1 MLTEASDYETLYRNF
16 RWDIPARFNIA
27 TACCDRHA
35 DGSGRLALIYVDED
49 GAATR
54 TSFDAV
60 SEMSRRFA
68 NVLKADGLVRGDRV
82 AVFLSQSLELP
93 IAHLAAFRS
102 GMVSIPLFALFGED
116 ALEFR
121 LSNSGAKAIVTDESG
136 WEKLKKIRDRLPD
149 LKNIYVIGDAAHA
162 GTKPFWSALK
172 AASAEFATVDTSADD
187 PGLIIYTSG
196 TTGNPKGAL
205 HAHRVVLGHLPN
217 VEMCHDFMPKPGD
230 LMWTPADWAWIGG
243 LINALFAFWYHG
255 VPIVGHRARKFEPQ
269 AAMQMMADH
278 GIRNVFLPPT
288 ALKLMR
294 QADVRHPGVKLRSIF
309 TGGESLGGE
318 LLDWVRATFGVDAH
332 EVFGQTE
339 CNLVVGSNSK
349 LFPIRPGSMGKATPG
364 FDVRILN
371 EQGEELPR
379 GQRGVIG
386 VRQPNPCTML
396 EYWRNPEATAK
407 KYAGDFLLTGDLGI
421 QDEDGYFW
429 YVSRE
434 DDVITTAGYRV
445 GPSEIEHTLM
455 KHPAVAMSAVVGI
468 PDPIRTESIKA
479 WIVLRP
485 GFAPGDA
492 LAREIQEFVKV
503 QLAAHEYPR
512 FVQFTDTLADDGDR
526 QGAAK
531 GIAGVGVSLSRRPC
545 VSRAAA
551 PSSVSSWRTPGP
563 IPRDLSMRRRA
574 AIPFAS
580 NQRPG
585 LWVPAFAGTTRLRR
599 RDPHLLQRRQHPLR
613 RLHLDHQRA
622 AGLQHALEART
633 GSRASPDGRPT
644 GCRRRSA
651 GRATAASSASPIH
664 PMARSR
670 RSPASVRVSPPAPA
684 SSRSR

>member
-1 MLTEASDYETLYRNF
+1 MLTEAADYETLYRNF
-16 RWDIPARFNIA
+16 RWEIPARFNLA
-27 TACCDRHA
+27 TVCCDRHA
-35 DGSGRLALIYVDED
+35 DGSGKLALIYVDED

-54 TSFDAV
+54 TSFDTV

-68 NVLKADGLVRGDRV
+68 NVLKHDGLVRGDRV

-93 IAHLAAFRS
+93 VAHLAAFRS

-121 LSNSGAKAIVTDESG
+121 LSNSGASAIVTDESG
-136 WEKLKKIRDRLPD
+136 WRKLAKIRDRLPD
-149 LKNIYVIGDAAHA
+149 LKNIYVIDDGGSAV
-162 GTKPFWSALK
+162 TKPFWRSLE

-187 PGLIIYTSG
+187 PALIIYTSG

-217 VEMCHDFMPKPGD
+217 VEMCHNFLPRPGD

-243 LINALFAFWYHG
+243 LINGLFAFWYHG
-255 VPIVGHRARKFEPQ
+255 IPMVGHRARKFEPQ
-269 AAMQMMADH
+269 AAMELMADLN
-278 GIRNVFLPPT
+278 IRNVFLPPT

-294 QADVRHPGVKLRSIF
+294 QSNVKRHPGVRLRSIF

-318 LLDWVRATFGVDAH
+318 LLGWVRETFGVDAH

-339 CNLVVGSNSK
+339 CNLVIGSNAN
-349 LFPIRPGSMGKATPG
+349 LFPIRPGSMGRATPG
-364 FDVRILN
+364 FDVRIVN
-371 EQGEELPR
+371 ENGEELPR
-379 GQRGVIG
+379 GTRGIIG

-396 EYWRNPEATAK
+396 EYWRNPEGTAK

-421 QDEDGYFW
+421 QDDDGYFW

-485 GFAPGDA
+485 GFTPDEA

-512 FVQFTDTLADDGDR
+512 FVQFTDTLPMTATG
-526 QGAAK
+526 K
-531 GIAGVGVSLSRRPC
+531 V
-545 VSRAAA
+545 
-551 PSSVSSWRTPGP
+551 
-563 IPRDLSMRRRA
+563 
-574 AIPFAS
+574 
-580 NQRPG
+580 
-585 LWVPAFAGTTRLRR
+585 LRR
-599 RDPHLLQRRQHPLR
+599 ELR
-613 RLHLDHQRA
+613 TL
-622 AGLQHALEART
+622 G
-633 GSRASPDGRPT
+633 
-644 GCRRRSA
+644 
-651 GRATAASSASPIH
+651 
-664 PMARSR
+664 
-670 RSPASVRVSPPAPA
+670 
-684 SSRSR
+684 

>member
-1 MLTEASDYETLYRNF
+1 MLTETTDYEKLYRDF

-35 DGSGRLALIYVDED
+35 DGSGRLALIYLDQD
-49 GAATR
+49 GSAHR
-54 TSFDAV
+54 SSFDDIAG
-60 SEMSRRFA
+60 MSRRFA
-68 NVLKADGLVRGDRV
+68 NVLKAGGLARGDRV

-121 LSNSGAKAIVTDESG
+121 LANSGARAIVTDEAG
-136 WEKLKKIRDRLPD
+136 WAKLAKIRDRLPD
-149 LKNIYVIGDAAHA
+149 LGNIYVIGNRAPSGA
-162 GTKPFWSALK
+162 KSFWSSLE
-172 AASAEFATVDTSADD
+172 AASPDFETADTSADD
-187 PGLIIYTSG
+187 PAMIIYTSG

-205 HAHRVVLGHLPN
+205 HAHRVLLGHLPN
-217 VEMCHDFMPKPGD
+217 IEMCHDFLPKPGD

-243 LINALFAFWYHG
+243 LINALLAAWYHG

-278 GIRNVFLPPT
+278 GVRNVFLPPT

-294 QADVRHPGVKLRSIF
+294 LAEVRHSGVRLRSIF

-318 LLDWVRATFGVDAH
+318 LLGWVRATFGIDAH

-339 CNLVVGSNSK
+339 CNLVIGSNSK

-364 FDVRILN
+364 FDVRIVN
-371 EQGEELPR
+371 ENGEELPR
-379 GQRGVIG
+379 GRRGIIG
-386 VRQPNPCTML
+386 VRQPNPCTMI
-396 EYWRNPEATAK
+396 EYWRNPEASAK
-407 KYAGDFLLTGDLGI
+407 KYAGAYLLTGDLGI

-468 PDPIRTESIKA
+468 PDPVRTESIKA

-485 GFAPGDA
+485 GFSGDDA
-492 LAREIQEFVKV
+492 LAREIQDFVEV

-512 FVQFTDTLADDGDR
+512 YVQFTDVLPMTATG
-526 QGAAK
+526 K
-531 GIAGVGVSLSRRPC
+531 V
-545 VSRAAA
+545 
-551 PSSVSSWRTPGP
+551 
-563 IPRDLSMRRRA
+563 
-574 AIPFAS
+574 
-580 NQRPG
+580 
-585 LWVPAFAGTTRLRR
+585 LRR
-599 RDPHLLQRRQHPLR
+599 ELR
-613 RLHLDHQRA
+613 
-622 AGLQHALEART
+622 AL
-633 GSRASPDGRPT
+633 G
-644 GCRRRSA
+644 
-651 GRATAASSASPIH
+651 
-664 PMARSR
+664 
-670 RSPASVRVSPPAPA
+670 
-684 SSRSR
+684 

>member
-1 MLTEASDYETLYRNF
+1 MLTEAATYDELYRNF

-35 DGSGRLALIYVDED
+35 DGTGRLALIYIDED
-49 GAATR
+49 GTATR

-60 SEMSRRFA
+60 ADRSRRFA
-68 NVLKADGLVRGDRV
+68 NVLKADGLARGDRV

-102 GMVSIPLFALFGED
+102 GMISIPLFALFGED

-121 LSNSGAKAIVTDESG
+121 LSNSEAKAIITDEAG
-136 WEKLKKIRDRLPD
+136 WDKLAKIRDRLPE
-149 LKNIYVIGDAAHA
+149 LKNVYVIGDRTPA
-162 GTKPFWSALK
+162 GTKSFWSSLK
-172 AASAEFATVDTSADD
+172 AASPDFTTADTSADD

-217 VEMCHDFMPKPGD
+217 VEMCHDFIPKPGD

-255 VPIVGHRARKFEPQ
+255 VPLVGHRARKFEPQ
-269 AAMQMMADH
+269 AAMAVMADH

-294 QADVRHPGVKLRSIF
+294 IADVKHSGVKLRSIF

-339 CNLVVGSNSK
+339 CNLVIGSNSK
-349 LFPIRPGSMGKATPG
+349 LIPIRPGSMGRATPG
-364 FDVRILN
+364 FDVRIVN
-371 EQGEELPR
+371 DSGEELPR
-379 GQRGVIG
+379 GTRGVIG
-386 VRQPNPCTML
+386 VRQPCPCTMI
-396 EYWRNPEATAK
+396 EYWRNPEATQK
-407 KYAGDFLLTGDLGI
+407 KYAGEFLLTGDLGV

-485 GFAPGDA
+485 GFAPDDA

-512 FVQFTDTLADDGDR
+512 FVQFVETLPMTATG
-526 QGAAK
+526 K
-531 GIAGVGVSLSRRPC
+531 V
-545 VSRAAA
+545 
-551 PSSVSSWRTPGP
+551 
-563 IPRDLSMRRRA
+563 
-574 AIPFAS
+574 
-580 NQRPG
+580 
-585 LWVPAFAGTTRLRR
+585 LRR
-599 RDPHLLQRRQHPLR
+599 ELR
-613 RLHLDHQRA
+613 
-622 AGLQHALEART
+622 AL
-633 GSRASPDGRPT
+633 G
-644 GCRRRSA
+644 
-651 GRATAASSASPIH
+651 
-664 PMARSR
+664 
-670 RSPASVRVSPPAPA
+670 
-684 SSRSR
+684 

>member
-1 MLTEASDYETLYRNF
+1 MLTEASNYDDLYRDF
-16 RWDIPARFNIA
+16 RWDVPDRFNIA

-49 GAATR
+49 GRATR
-54 TSFDAV
+54 TSFDDV
-60 SEMSRRFA
+60 SDFSRRFA
-68 NVLKADGLVRGDRV
+68 NVLKADGLSRGDRV

-93 IAHLAAFRS
+93 IAHMAAFRS

-121 LSNSGAKAIVTDESG
+121 LSNSGAKAIVTDEAG
-136 WEKLKKIRDRLPD
+136 WEKLTKIRDRLPYLQD
-149 LKNIYVIGDAAHA
+149 IYVASDAIHA
-162 GTKPFWSALK
+162 GAKSFWSSIET
-172 AASAEFATVDTSADD
+172 ASEELATVNTSADD
-187 PGLIIYTSG
+187 PALIIYTSG

-217 VEMCHDFMPKPGD
+217 FEMTHDFFPKPGD

-243 LINALFAFWYHG
+243 LINALFAAWYHG

-269 AAMQMMADH
+269 AAMQMMADY

-294 QADVRHPGVKLRSIF
+294 QAGVKHSGVKLRSIF

-318 LLDWVRATFGVDAH
+318 LLGWVRATFGIDAH

-339 CNLVVGSNSK
+339 CNLVIGSNSK
-349 LFPIRPGSMGKATPG
+349 LFPIRPGSMGRATPG
-364 FDVRILN
+364 FDVRIVN
-371 EQGEELPR
+371 EKGEELPR
-379 GQRGVIG
+379 GSRGIIG
-386 VRQPNPCTML
+386 VRQPNPCTMI

-407 KYAGDFLLTGDLGI
+407 KYVGQYLLTGDLGI

-512 FVQFTDTLADDGDR
+512 YVQFTDTLPMTATG
-526 QGAAK
+526 K
-531 GIAGVGVSLSRRPC
+531 V
-545 VSRAAA
+545 
-551 PSSVSSWRTPGP
+551 
-563 IPRDLSMRRRA
+563 
-574 AIPFAS
+574 
-580 NQRPG
+580 
-585 LWVPAFAGTTRLRR
+585 LRR
-599 RDPHLLQRRQHPLR
+599 ELR
-613 RLHLDHQRA
+613 
-622 AGLQHALEART
+622 AL
-633 GSRASPDGRPT
+633 G
-644 GCRRRSA
+644 
-651 GRATAASSASPIH
+651 
-664 PMARSR
+664 
-670 RSPASVRVSPPAPA
+670 
-684 SSRSR
+684 

>member
-1 MLTEASDYETLYRNF
+1 MLTETNDYEKLCREF
-16 RWDIPARFNIA
+16 RWEIPARFNMA

-49 GAATR
+49 GSSRR
-54 TSFDAV
+54 TSFDELAA
-60 SEMSRRFA
+60 MSRRFA
-68 NVLKADGLVRGDRV
+68 NVLKADGLTRGDRV
-82 AVFLSQSLELP
+82 ALFLSQSLELP
-93 IAHLAAFRS
+93 LAHLSAFRA
-102 GMVSIPLFALFGED
+102 GMISIPLFALFGED

-121 LSNSGAKAIVTDESG
+121 LANSGAKTIVTDAIG
-136 WEKLKKIRDRLPD
+136 WEKLKRIRDKLPD
-149 LKNIYVIGDAAHA
+149 LKNIYLVGDDAPAGTRSFWPALDAA
-162 GTKPFWSALK
+162 S
-172 AASAEFATVDTSADD
+172 SEFATVDTAADD
-187 PGLIIYTSG
+187 PAMIIYTSG

-205 HAHRVVLGHLPN
+205 HAHRMVLGHLPN
-217 VEMCHDFMPKPGD
+217 VEMCHDFLPKPGD

-243 LINALFAFWYHG
+243 LINALFAGWYHG

-278 GIRNVFLPPT
+278 GVRNVFLPPT

-294 QADVRHPGVKLRSIF
+294 QADVRHDGVKLRSIF

-318 LLDWVRATFGVDAH
+318 LLGWVRATFGVDAH

-364 FDVRILN
+364 FDVRIIN
-371 EQGEELPR
+371 DTGEELPR
-379 GQRGVIG
+379 GSRGIIG
-386 VRQPNPCTML
+386 VRQPNPITML

-407 KYAGDFLLTGDLGI
+407 KYVGELLLTGDLGI

-468 PDPIRTESIKA
+468 PDPVRTESIKA

-492 LAREIQEFVKV
+492 LAREIQDFVKV

-512 FVQFTDTLADDGDR
+512 FVQFTETLPMTATGKVLR
-526 QGAAK
+526 RELRAK
-531 GIAGVGVSLSRRPC
+531 G
-545 VSRAAA
+545 
-551 PSSVSSWRTPGP
+551 
-563 IPRDLSMRRRA
+563 
-574 AIPFAS
+574 
-580 NQRPG
+580 
-585 LWVPAFAGTTRLRR
+585 
-599 RDPHLLQRRQHPLR
+599 
-613 RLHLDHQRA
+613 
-622 AGLQHALEART
+622 
-633 GSRASPDGRPT
+633 
-644 GCRRRSA
+644 
-651 GRATAASSASPIH
+651 
-664 PMARSR
+664 
-670 RSPASVRVSPPAPA
+670 
-684 SSRSR
+684 